1 MTQENKHL
9 WDGRKILI
17 SVGPGGVGKTTASAA
32 LGLAAASQGKNTLV
46 MTVDPSRR
54 LANSLGLSDLP
65 NVAHQIPNQEL
76 LDHGLEVQAPFSAMI
91 PNVKRIFDDLVQRS
105 NLSRQ
110 RQQDIIDNPIYQRFS
125 STLAG
130 SLEYAA
136 VEKLYEIYTSKR
148 YDLIILD
155 TPPAQNAVDF
165 LEAPQRI
172 VEFLSNESL
181 QWLIKPYVKSAPVS
195 QKILSFGSSLINKT
209 LGKMAG
215 AETMGALADFIIGFQ
230 GMYEGFVERSRAV
243 QKLLMDEET
252 AFVVVTS
259 GQRQQQ
265 QSALHF
271 YKDLRKQGF
280 HIAGFIGNR
289 MLSPIPALDDGPRI
303 EDFSRGLKSIE
314 SSDIRIETLQALDF
328 NIARHNKAEKSI
340 KYLKEQVGQNQLL
353 ILPEIQNQNPGLAS
367 LVQLQRKL

>member
-1 MTQENKHL
+1 MTQKNKHL

-32 LGLAAASQGKNTLV
+32 LGLAAARQGKNTLV

-54 LANSLGLSDLP
+54 LANSLGLRDLP

-76 LDHGLEVQAPFSAMI
+76 LEHGLDVKAPFSAMI

-105 NLSRQ
+105 NLSIE
-110 RQQDIIDNPIYQRFS
+110 RQQEIIDNPIYQRFS

-136 VEKLYEIYTSKR
+136 VEKLYEIYTSNR

-195 QKILSFGSSLINKT
+195 RKLLSFGSSLINKT

-215 AETMGALADFIIGFQ
+215 AETMGALADFIVGFQ

-252 AFVVVTS
+252 AFVVVS
-259 GQRQQQ
+259 SDQRQQQ

-289 MLSPIPALDDGPRI
+289 MLSPEPALDNAPLL
-303 EDFSRGLKSIE
+303 EDFTKNLNGIE
-314 SSDIRIETLQALDF
+314 SSEIRNEILQALKF
-328 NIARHNKAEKSI
+328 KIALHKKAEGSI
-340 KYLKEQVGQNQLL
+340 KYLRQQVGQNQLL
-353 ILPEIQNQNPGLAS
+353 ILPEIQNQSPGLGS
-367 LVQLQRKL
+367 LVQLQSRL